1 MENKAI
7 DPINTNILDILATD
21 GRASYS
27 EIAKQVGLSAPA
39 VKERMLKLEDQNII
53 TGYSA
58 KISQH
63 ELGKRIGAFILVNV
77 PYSQEKSFI
86 GFVKE
91 TSDITTCHHLLGDSA
106 FILRVQL
113 KSMEALEA
121 LLQNCMRFGQTTTH
135 MLLSKVK

>member
-1 MENKAI
+1 MENKDI
-7 DPINTNILDILATD
+7 DPTNIKILEILALN

-27 EIAKQVGLSAPA
+27 DIAKQIGLSAPA
-39 VKERMLKLEDQNII
+39 IKERMLKLEDQNII

-58 KISQH
+58 NINQQ

-86 GFVKE
+86 NFVKE

-113 KSMEALEA
+113 ESMEALEA
-121 LLQNCMRFGQTTTH
+121 LLQKCMRFGQTTTH